1 MLIYSYNFKLDKMRK
16 SFFVVLTVMV
26 LPSISKAKVLSMPSN
41 NNVYIN
47 TPAVVLQQ
55 DTLVKDLEDLEE
67 IMPDDTA
74 ESGDTVSYAIPKP
87 KGYNGL
93 RFVLDRRHR
102 YEGDKFVSNSF
113 WKHTYLHFGGGATS
127 YLPNRDFS
135 YTPFANL
142 HLGFGKEFSPM
153 SSIRLSLEGN
163 LGFTKGSRNISS
175 LTTYHSLGAN
185 VDYLFNFTNY
195 LMGYRPERP
204 LNVLGVIGAG
214 VQNAKLAATEYGDIS
229 NYALTSAFGY
239 AARFGLQFRVST
251 SPHASFA
258 IEPFVKLGT
267 RKLDLADG
275 TKFNSMDFGY
285 GANLSYIWYFW
296 PELSKEKDGGDFM
309 KRFEESERFFHE
321 QYAKKHWRRPMF
333 FDYSIG
339 PAYYNKA
346 NLSMWNSAGWTA
358 NAYWGWWLSSAI
370 GLRAGVHIVNSDW
383 TDNSQT
389 PSPGLRTKSLLGARG
404 VTLDFLFNPF
414 GFKRNYNWD
423 SSLGMNLLAGYE
435 YGGMKVVSPEH
446 GDYLQGNYVGYR
458 LGSQLWMKLTND
470 LRLNVEPIYSFL
482 EFYQAPND
490 RKQFDELALKLGLTL
505 LFRDKPSREKFN
517 LDSINVK
524 ERYAQHRG
532 FFLGAGLGWNTTVHT
547 WRYANSGSPLLKN
560 GVIFGG
566 YNLNPY
572 HGVRLSG
579 EYLTDHITKE
589 SLLGGAV
596 EKEPINNTML
606 SLDYQFN
613 LFNAIA
619 GYNPYRRWSAYVYGG
634 PTLAMGDGKTD
645 LGFNF
650 GGMLTYN
657 LTRNLA
663 LFYNH
668 TVYRLPEDRY
678 TNWQIYK
685 KEGVFYNS
693 LNVGM
698 MYNVN
703 KTFRQTMLDIREMLT
718 CDYSRQPLT
727 FEYSIGPSWYDKVQ
741 NSLGSSLGYTAN
753 ANVGWW
759 LNSAIGL
766 RGGVHISNADWAHDP
781 TGARKNQLG
790 FFAGT
795 LDLMFNPLG
804 VTKKYNWNQPAGF
817 NLFVGG
823 GLGKIRFVTSR
834 KTAYESPFNEV
845 RLGAQFW
852 LKLTNDLRLNLEPTY
867 SMLGGFKGNKVVD
880 NVDELSVKVG
890 VSMLLRD
897 KSKDSKDG
905 VGDSSLYKPYG
916 FFLGGG
922 LGWNTTV
929 HTWRPTG
936 QGFSL
941 LKNGLLFAGYK
952 VNDYHGIRLSGEYLT
967 DKVWQDYGSGP
978 LVEQKFNNTLLSLDY
993 QFNIFNA
1000 LAGVRPGRR
1009 WDASLYLGPSL
1020 ALGDK
1025 GSELAWN
1032 FGGILSYAVSRNLS
1046 LFYSHTIYRMSKDRY
1061 KSAQVYRTPG
1071 TIVNSLNVG
1080 MMYNLNRPAFGKDGV
1095 LVTDYAHQ
1103 PLFFEYSIGPS
1114 WYDKVQNSLGSSLG
1128 YTANANVGW
1137 WLNSAIGLRG
1147 GVHISNADWAHD
1159 PTGARKNQLG
1169 FFAGTLDLMFNPL
1182 GVTKKYNWNQPA
1194 GFNLFVGG
1202 GLGKIRFVTSR
1213 KTAYESP
1220 FNEVRLGAQFWLKLT
1235 NDLRLNLEPTYSML
1249 GGFKGNKVVDNVDEL
1264 SVKVGV
1270 SMLLRDKSK
1279 DSKDGVGDSS
1289 LYKPYGFFLGGG
1301 LGWNTTV
1308 HTWRP
1313 TGQGFSLLKNG
1324 LLFAGYKVNDYHGI
1338 RLSGEYLTDK
1348 VWQDYGSG
1356 PLVEQK
1362 FNNTLLSLDYQFNIF
1377 NALAGVRPGRRWD
1390 ASLYLGPSLAL
1401 GDKGS
1406 ELAWNFGGILSYAVS
1421 RNLSLFYSH
1430 TIYRMSKDRY
1440 KSAQVYR
1447 TPGTIVNS
1455 LNVGLMYQFSSSAGR
1470 GRGQGQATGLGVDY
1484 RIQPL
1489 FFEYSVGPSWYD
1501 NVDLSMGS
1509 TLGYTA
1515 NANVGWWLNS
1525 AIGLRGGLHIGNG
1538 DWLYNAAET
1547 RKNHLGF
1554 LAGTMDLMLNPMGIT
1569 RKYDWNQSAGFN
1581 LFVGGGLGKIRFVKD
1596 RTTAY
1601 ETKFQELRLGGQ
1613 FWVKL
1618 SNNFRLTLEPTYSMM
1633 GGFEDGKVVDRVN
1646 ELGLKFG
1653 VSMFLG
1659 DRANQKPVQK
1669 DEKGNEQKAASTSF
1683 FFGGGLGWNTAAH
1696 TWHYTGQ
1703 PSSLL
1708 KNGLAFAGY
1717 KVNDYHGVRLS
1728 GEYLTDKVW
1737 IDNGG
1742 GNFESQDFKNTL
1754 VSLDYQLDLLNVF
1767 AGVSPNRRWDASL
1780 YLGPSLVL
1788 GEQGTEFAW
1797 NVGGI
1802 FSYNISRNASLF
1814 YSHTIY
1820 RMSKDRYNTVQVYR
1834 TPGTMVNSLNI
1845 GVMFKF

>member
-1 MLIYSYNFKLDKMRK
+1 M
-16 SFFVVLTVMV
+16 
-26 LPSISKAKVLSMPSN
+26 
-41 NNVYIN
+41 
-47 TPAVVLQQ
+47 
-55 DTLVKDLEDLEE
+55 
-67 IMPDDTA
+67 
-74 ESGDTVSYAIPKP
+74 
-87 KGYNGL
+87 
-93 RFVLDRRHR
+93 
-102 YEGDKFVSNSF
+102 
-113 WKHTYLHFGGGATS
+113 
-127 YLPNRDFS
+127 
-135 YTPFANL
+135 
-142 HLGFGKEFSPM
+142 
-153 SSIRLSLEGN
+153 
-163 LGFTKGSRNISS
+163 
-175 LTTYHSLGAN
+175 
-185 VDYLFNFTNY
+185 
-195 LMGYRPERP
+195 
-204 LNVLGVIGAG
+204 
-214 VQNAKLAATEYGDIS
+214 
-229 NYALTSAFGY
+229 
-239 AARFGLQFRVST
+239 
-251 SPHASFA
+251 
-258 IEPFVKLGT
+258 
-267 RKLDLADG
+267 
-275 TKFNSMDFGY
+275 
-285 GANLSYIWYFW
+285 
-296 PELSKEKDGGDFM
+296 
-309 KRFEESERFFHE
+309 
-321 QYAKKHWRRPMF
+321 
-333 FDYSIG
+333 
-339 PAYYNKA
+339 
-346 NLSMWNSAGWTA
+346 
-358 NAYWGWWLSSAI
+358 
-370 GLRAGVHIVNSDW
+370 
-383 TDNSQT
+383 
-389 PSPGLRTKSLLGARG
+389 
-404 VTLDFLFNPF
+404 
-414 GFKRNYNWD
+414 
-423 SSLGMNLLAGYE
+423 
-435 YGGMKVVSPEH
+435 
-446 GDYLQGNYVGYR
+446 
-458 LGSQLWMKLTND
+458 
-470 LRLNVEPIYSFL
+470 
-482 EFYQAPND
+482 
-490 RKQFDELALKLGLTL
+490 
-505 LFRDKPSREKFN
+505 
-517 LDSINVK
+517 
-524 ERYAQHRG
+524 
-532 FFLGAGLGWNTTVHT
+532 
-547 WRYANSGSPLLKN
+547 
-560 GVIFGG
+560 
-566 YNLNPY
+566 
-572 HGVRLSG
+572 
-579 EYLTDHITKE
+579 
-589 SLLGGAV
+589 
-596 EKEPINNTML
+596 
-606 SLDYQFN
+606 
-613 LFNAIA
+613 
-619 GYNPYRRWSAYVYGG
+619 
-634 PTLAMGDGKTD
+634 
-645 LGFNF
+645 
-650 GGMLTYN
+650 
-657 LTRNLA
+657 
-663 LFYNH
+663 
-668 TVYRLPEDRY
+668 
-678 TNWQIYK
+678 
-685 KEGVFYNS
+685 
-693 LNVGM
+693 
-698 MYNVN
+698 
-703 KTFRQTMLDIREMLT
+703 
-718 CDYSRQPLT
+718 
-727 FEYSIGPSWYDKVQ
+727 
-741 NSLGSSLGYTAN
+741 
-753 ANVGWW
+753 
-759 LNSAIGL
+759 
-766 RGGVHISNADWAHDP
+766 
-781 TGARKNQLG
+781 
-790 FFAGT
+790 
-795 LDLMFNPLG
+795 
-804 VTKKYNWNQPAGF
+804 
-817 NLFVGG
+817 
-823 GLGKIRFVTSR
+823 
-834 KTAYESPFNEV
+834 
-845 RLGAQFW
+845 
-852 LKLTNDLRLNLEPTY
+852 
-867 SMLGGFKGNKVVD
+867 
-880 NVDELSVKVG
+880 
-890 VSMLLRD
+890 
-897 KSKDSKDG
+897 
-905 VGDSSLYKPYG
+905 
-916 FFLGGG
+916 
-922 LGWNTTV
+922 
-929 HTWRPTG
+929 
-936 QGFSL
+936 
-941 LKNGLLFAGYK
+941 
-952 VNDYHGIRLSGEYLT
+952 
-967 DKVWQDYGSGP
+967 
-978 LVEQKFNNTLLSLDY
+978 DY

-1061 KSAQVYRTPG
+1061 ESPQVYRTPG

-1159 PTGARKNQLG
+1159 ATAPRKNQLG

-1182 GVTKKYNWNQPA
+1182 GMRHIYDWNQAA

-1202 GLGKIRFVTSR
+1202 GLGKIRFVTS
-1213 KTAYESP
+1213 KNSAYESP
-1220 FNEVRLGAQFWLKLT
+1220 FNEVRLGAQLWLKLT
-1235 NDLRLNLEPTYSML
+1235 NDLRLNLEPTYSMM
-1249 GGFKGNKVVDNVDEL
+1249 GGFRGNKVVDNANEL
-1264 SVKVGV
+1264 AMKIGV

-1279 DSKDGVGDSS
+1279 DNKDGLRDTS
-1289 LYKPYGFFLGGG
+1289 LMSGYSPYGFFMGGG
-1301 LGWNTTV
+1301 LGWNTAV

-1348 VWQDYGSG
+1348 VWQDYGSS

-1455 LNVGLMYQFSSSAGR
+1455 LNVGLMYQFSNSAGR

-1515 NANVGWWLNS
+1515 NANLGWWLNS

-1633 GGFEDGKVVDRVN
+1633 GGFEDGKVVDKVN

-1669 DEKGNEQKAASTSF
+1669 DEKGKEQKTASTSF

-1703 PSSLL
+1703 SSSLL

-1767 AGVSPNRRWDASL
+1767 AGVAPNRRWDASL
-1780 YLGPSLVL
+1780 YLGPSVVL

-1797 NVGGI
+1797 NVGGM
-1802 FSYNISRNASLF
+1802 FSYNVSRNTSLF

>member
-229 NYALTSAFGY
+229 NYALTSALGY
-239 AARFGLQFRVST
+239 AAHFGLQFRVST

-547 WRYANSGSPLLKN
+547 WRYANGGSPLLKN

-804 VTKKYNWNQPAGF
+804 MRHIYDWNQAAGF

-880 NVDELSVKVG
+880 NVDELSMKVG

-1128 YTANANVGW
+1128 YTANA
-1137 WLNSAIGLRG
+1137 
-1147 GVHISNADWAHD
+1147 
-1159 PTGARKNQLG
+1159 
-1169 FFAGTLDLMFNPL
+1169 
-1182 GVTKKYNWNQPA
+1182 
-1194 GFNLFVGG
+1194 
-1202 GLGKIRFVTSR
+1202 
-1213 KTAYESP
+1213 
-1220 FNEVRLGAQFWLKLT
+1220 
-1235 NDLRLNLEPTYSML
+1235 
-1249 GGFKGNKVVDNVDEL
+1249 
-1264 SVKVGV
+1264 
-1270 SMLLRDKSK
+1270 
-1279 DSKDGVGDSS
+1279 
-1289 LYKPYGFFLGGG
+1289 
-1301 LGWNTTV
+1301 
-1308 HTWRP
+1308 
-1313 TGQGFSLLKNG
+1313 
-1324 LLFAGYKVNDYHGI
+1324 
-1338 RLSGEYLTDK
+1338 
-1348 VWQDYGSG
+1348 
-1356 PLVEQK
+1356 
-1362 FNNTLLSLDYQFNIF
+1362 
-1377 NALAGVRPGRRWD
+1377 
-1390 ASLYLGPSLAL
+1390 
-1401 GDKGS
+1401 
-1406 ELAWNFGGILSYAVS
+1406 
-1421 RNLSLFYSH
+1421 
-1430 TIYRMSKDRY
+1430 
-1440 KSAQVYR
+1440 
-1447 TPGTIVNS
+1447 
-1455 LNVGLMYQFSSSAGR
+1455 
-1470 GRGQGQATGLGVDY
+1470 
-1484 RIQPL
+1484 
-1489 FFEYSVGPSWYD
+1489 
-1501 NVDLSMGS
+1501 
-1509 TLGYTA
+1509 YTA
-1515 NANVGWWLNS
+1515 NANLGWWLNS

-1633 GGFEDGKVVDRVN
+1633 GGFEDGKVVDKVN

-1669 DEKGNEQKAASTSF
+1669 DEKGNEQKAASTLF

-1742 GNFESQDFKNTL
+1742 GSFESQDFKNTL